1 MEGSVK
7 ITSYTGYPSQSIVR
21 VSLIVKIMGTDIIIN
36 DIPIQESELY
46 RLAGEKDK
54 PLWDETEIVELVS
67 LYFGYLS
74 QTVST

>member
-7 ITSYTGYPSQSIVR
+7 ITSYTGYPSQNIVR
-21 VSLIVKIMGTDIIIN
+21 VSLIVKIMETDIMIN

-46 RLAGEKDK
+46 RMARDKDK